1 MCHGISRSK
10 PEIATNDQTLTPS
23 PGYSYRLGSG
33 QLPPRKKWLAQ
44 ECLEF
49 FSALFARDVKN
60 SRVNEILP
68 WSSPQRLEKRK
79 EMYVGY
85 KKHALKICGERE
97 RERDNGENLRGFGD
111 KNRNQWRLRGDDPS
125 VVIEFCSSFWNS
137 TISFFDCLKT
147 IHIIDSKSPM
157 GLSAGIHVS
166 CKTR

>member
-10 PEIATNDQTLTPS
+10 PEIATNDQPLTPS

-33 QLPPRKKWLAQ
+33 QLPPRKEWLAQ
-44 ECLEF
+44 ECLEL

-68 WSSPQRLEKRK
+68 WSSPQRLEKKRK
-79 EMYVGY
+79 KCMWDIRNTPWKFV
-85 KKHALKICGERE
+85 E

-125 VVIEFCSSFWNS
+125 VVIGFCSSFWNS